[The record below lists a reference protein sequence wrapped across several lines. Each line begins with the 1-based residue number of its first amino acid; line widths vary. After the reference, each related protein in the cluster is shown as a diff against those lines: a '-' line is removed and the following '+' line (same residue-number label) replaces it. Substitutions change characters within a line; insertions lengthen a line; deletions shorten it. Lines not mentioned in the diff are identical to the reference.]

1 MPSPGRRTLR
11 RRLDTELV
19 ERGLA
24 TSRAAAQDVI
34 SRGLVAVEGVPT
46 PKPATMV
53 SSNQGVAMVPGDR
66 RWVSRGGEKLDAALR
81 AFGLEIG
88 GLRCL
93 DVGASTGG
101 FTHVLLAR
109 GAESVVALDVG
120 YGQLAWN
127 LRRDPRVRVVERTNF
142 RHVDPAAI
150 GAPFD
155 AIVVDVSFIGIEA
168 IARKLHDCGSV
179 GTELVVL
186 VKPQFEV
193 GKERVQRGGL
203 VTDPAAHRDAIS
215 GVAAALTDHGWAP
228 TSLIASPI
236 TGTKGNREF
245 LLHAVHGGSPS
256 LTGAEIDGAVA

>member
-24 TSRAAAQDVI
+24 PTRAAAHDVI

-53 SSNQGVAMVPGDR
+53 TPKQNVAVTTGDH
-66 RWVSRGGEKLDAALR
+66 RWASRGGEKLDAALR
-81 AFGLEIG
+81 AFSLDVAGR
-88 GLRCL
+88 RCL

-101 FTHVLLAR
+101 FTDVLLER

-120 YGQLAWN
+120 YGQLAWD
-127 LRRDPRVRVVERTNF
+127 LRSDSRVEVVERTNF
-142 RHVDPAAI
+142 RHVEPAAI

-155 AIVVDVSFIGIEA
+155 VIVVDVSFIGISA
-168 IARKLHDCGSV
+168 IARKLHDCAAP
-179 GTELVVL
+179 GTDLVVL

-193 GKERVQRGGL
+193 GRDRVQRGGL
-203 VTDPAAHRDAIS
+203 VTDPEAHRDAIA
-215 GVAAALTDHGWAP
+215 GVADALGEQGWGL
-228 TSLIASPI
+228 TSLTPSPI
-236 TGTKGNREF
+236 TGAKGNREY
-245 LLHAVHGGSPS
+245 LLHAVLGAPTT
-256 LTGAEIDGAVA
+256 LTAGTIERAVA

>member
-1 MPSPGRRTLR
+1 MPSPGRRILR

-24 TSRAAAQDVI
+24 TSRAAAHDVI

-53 SSNQGVAMVPGDR
+53 TSNQSVAVATRDH
-66 RWVSRGGEKLDAALR
+66 RWVSRGGEKLDAALQ
-81 AFGLEIG
+81 AFSLDIAGR
-88 GLRCL
+88 RCL

-101 FTHVLLAR
+101 FTDVLLAR

-127 LRRDPRVRVVERTNF
+127 LRSDPRVLVVERTNF
-142 RHVDPAAI
+142 RHVDPSTI

-155 AIVVDVSFIGIEA
+155 VIVVDVSFIGIGA
-168 IARKLHDCGSV
+168 IARKLHDSGSA
-179 GTELVVL
+179 GTDLVVL

-203 VTDPAAHRDAIS
+203 VTDPVAHRDAIT
-215 GVAAALTDHGWAP
+215 GVTDALTDHGWSP
-228 TSLIASPI
+228 RSLIPSPI
-236 TGTKGNREF
+236 TGAKGNREF
-245 LLHAVHGGSPS
+245 LLHAVLGGTTA
-256 LTGAEIDGAVA
+256 LTADEVDRAVA

>member
-1 MPSPGRRTLR
+1 MPSPGRRILR

-24 TSRAAAQDVI
+24 TSRAAAHDVI

-53 SSNQGVAMVPGDR
+53 SSNQSVAVVTGDH
-66 RWVSRGGEKLDAALR
+66 RWASRGGEKLDAALR
-81 AFGLEIG
+81 ACGLDIAG
-88 GLRCL
+88 RRCL

-101 FTHVLLAR
+101 FTDVLLER
-109 GAESVVALDVG
+109 GAQSVVALDVG

-142 RHVDPAAI
+142 RYVDPAAI

-155 AIVVDVSFIGIEA
+155 VIVVDVSFIGISA
-168 IARKLHDCGSV
+168 IARKLHDCGSA
-179 GTELVVL
+179 GTDLVVL

-215 GVAAALTDHGWAP
+215 GVAGALTDHGWAP
-228 TSLIASPI
+228 RSLIASPI
-236 TGTKGNREF
+236 TGAKGNREF
-245 LLHAVHGGSPS
+245 FLHAVLRGSTA
-256 LTGAEIDGAVA
+256 LTAAEIDRAVA